1 MNNSLRTTSIR
12 EVPRSRYLQ
21 FALLVAASL
30 VVWGGPCW
38 SLARLALSNEA
49 YTHIL
54 LVVPVTL
61 ALAYIQR
68 ADIQAAVSVKRWPYG
83 FLLVLSIL
91 IRILLARHPS
101 SLGLTGSV
109 FALVLWWIGS
119 IGSCFG
125 MPALRSLFFPLLF
138 LFFVVPAPQ
147 SAVDW
152 LTVFLQHQSAA
163 AAAPLFR
170 LARIPVL
177 HQDTVLLIPGLS
189 IEVAK
194 ECSSIRSSTIL
205 LVITVVL
212 AQLFLNDVGR
222 KVILVA
228 LAIPVSIAK
237 NAARI
242 FVISTLGT
250 KVNPGYLHGNLHRH
264 GGVLFLLLGLAMV
277 VALLLLIRLTER
289 PE

>member
-1 MNNSLRTTSIR
+1 
-12 EVPRSRYLQ
+12 
-21 FALLVAASL
+21 
-30 VVWGGPCW
+30 
-38 SLARLALSNEA
+38 
-49 YTHIL
+49 
-54 LVVPVTL
+54 
-61 ALAYIQR
+61 
-68 ADIQAAVSVKRWPYG
+68 
-83 FLLVLSIL
+83 
-91 IRILLARHPS
+91 
-101 SLGLTGSV
+101 
-109 FALVLWWIGS
+109 
-119 IGSCFG
+119 